1 MALVFASDARHPE
14 ALLINAPAVRDACLP
29 ACARALAGAR
39 APGRSRRGRHGH
51 RRLALAAVIVLA
63 AVLGTLS
70 PALAAEPA
78 VKLSLR
84 PIDAGGQYFDLTLSP
99 GTSRSLTVELGN
111 QGAAAIA
118 VRTYAA
124 DVYTIINGGF
134 GARLRDEPAS
144 VTTTW
149 LDYAAEVLTLSPG
162 QGVRRS
168 FTLTVPPD
176 AGAGEYITSLIL
188 ENDEP
193 IAGSGGIAL
202 NQIVR
207 QALAVAITVPG
218 PRAPGLAIG
227 GASHKVVVD
236 RSTVAVA
243 VENTGNVRLKPVADL
258 VIRDAAGVEVWRAAV
273 PMDSFYAH
281 TASLVEVPL
290 ASLLEPGQYT
300 ADLVLDEAA
309 NGVRVEREG
318 IPFEVLAPPPPPTQK
333 PILIEI
339 GDAIEQTT
347 QLPVGVIVGLVAL
360 VVVLGLLALGLV
372 RRRSTR

>member
-1 MALVFASDARHPE
+1 M
-14 ALLINAPAVRDACLP
+14 NAPPVREARLP
-29 ACARALAGAR
+29 AWARQLDGTR
-39 APGRSRRGRHGH
+39 AAGRSRRGRLGH

-78 VKLSLR
+78 VELSLR
-84 PIDAGGQYFDLTLSP
+84 PIDAGGQYFELTLAP
-99 GTSRSLTVELGN
+99 GASRSLTVELGN

-144 VTTTW
+144 GTTTW

-193 IAGSGGIAL
+193 IAGSGAIAL

-236 RSTVAVA
+236 RSTVAIA
-243 VENTGNVRLKPVADL
+243 VENTGNVRLEPVADL
-258 VIRDAAGVEVWRAAV
+258 VIRDAVGVEVWRARV

-281 TASLVEVPL
+281 TGSLVEVPL

-300 ADLVLDEAA
+300 ADLLLDEDA
-309 NGVRVEREG
+309 NDVQVNREG
-318 IPFEVLAPPPPPTQK
+318 IPFGVLAPLPPPTQK
-333 PILIEI
+333 PILVEI
-339 GDAIEQTT
+339 GDTIEQAT
-347 QLPVGVIVGLVAL
+347 QLPVGVIAGLVAL